1 MSAYMI
7 VQIAI
12 TDEGRWQKYREA
24 VAPLITRM
32 GGKYVVRGGKVETLE
47 GRPHDGRRMVMFEF
61 PSMDAVHA
69 FWNSPDYVPIKKLRE
84 RAAVLD
90 IWAVEGV

>member
-1 MSAYMI
+1 MI

-47 GRPHDGRRMVMFEF
+47 GRPHD
-61 PSMDAVHA
+61 
-69 FWNSPDYVPIKKLRE
+69 
-84 RAAVLD
+84 
-90 IWAVEGV
+90 

>member
-32 GGKYVVRGGKVETLE
+32 GGKYVVRCGEIETLE
-47 GRPHDGRRMVMFEF
+47 GRPHDGARMVMFEF
-61 PSMDAVHA
+61 PSMDALHA
-69 FWNSPDYVPIKKLRE
+69 FSNSPDYVPIKKRRE
-84 RAAVLD
+84 GAAVLD
-90 IWAVEGV
+90 IWAIEGI